1 LLTHFKAHLVGS
13 ALAPATVVNYMADLR
28 AFLRWAEQARGS
40 GVSPFQLTPPDI
52 QEYCIFLKQ
61 GRNHAPAT
69 VNRRLQALRKFYHL
83 AMEQGWTESNPADQ
97 VSLLS
102 ETVSQRSRFLTADD
116 VERLQSAVQKGRR
129 RWVARDWAIMQAFL
143 GAGLK
148 LSELTQLRVA
158 DVHIDQP
165 EPWLDVR
172 DTTGVPDRTVP
183 LDAQA
188 SAALAAYLA
197 NRRAQPSVE
206 HLFINRDGRPL
217 STRSVQRLLRHYAR
231 AAQLSELT
239 TQALRYLFARRAYET
254 SQDPETVARLL
265 GHRHLATTIRYL
277 RPSPA
282 PGDNAPVPES

>member
-1 LLTHFKAHLVGS
+1 M
-13 ALAPATVVNYMADLR
+13 NYLADLR

-52 QEYCIFLKQ
+52 EEYCVFLKQ
-61 GRNHAPAT
+61 GKKHAPAT

-83 AMEQGWTESNPADQ
+83 AMEQGWAEGNPADQ

-102 ETVSQRSRFLTADD
+102 ETVSQRSRFLTTDD
-116 VERLQSAVQKGRR
+116 VERLEDAVQKGRR

-158 DVHIDQP
+158 DVHIQEP
-165 EPWLDVR
+165 EPWLEVR

-188 SAALAAYLA
+188 SEALAAYLA
-197 NRRAQPSVE
+197 SRRAVPGVE
-206 HLFINRDGRPL
+206 HLFTNRDGRPL

-239 TQALRYLFARRAYET
+239 TQALRYLFARKAYET
-254 SQDPETVARLL
+254 SQDPEAVARLL

-282 PGDNAPVPES
+282 PGEGAPVPER